1 MMSHAGT
8 APSVLFAASRYEGAR
23 SCARPPRAQVG
34 PARRPCGRAAR
45 PPRKAAKPPH
55 EPGESWRSS
64 SPRAAGHGAGRWMVL
79 AARSKGRWSTA
90 TCQCNTPTSQCDFP
104 CQNCSDRAAAIDC
117 PHEFHRFQTRVRRC
131 IQRGGM
137 SCCRVAMHCAAA
149 CRDGDSHLSAG
160 RTSLG
165 PAITSTPFAQTSD
178 RRAPSSR
185 VDACLLPG
193 GTQSCSEGMPRGS
206 RDSRAYAH

>member
-1 MMSHAGT
+1 MQVPH
-8 APSVLFAASRYEGAR
+8 PQ
-23 SCARPPRAQVG
+23 SCLPQVATRA
-34 PARRPCGRAAR
+34 RAA
-45 PPRKAAKPPH
+45 ALVL
-55 EPGESWRSS
+55 PGLKSVQRAGH
-64 SPRAAGHGAGRWMVL
+64 AAGLRGRHAKQPSRRTSQASHGALHRRGRPATELVRWMVL